1 MSGIDPADLGEAP
14 GADDSKPIDDSDPIT
29 EVIDIPVGELGDPGT
44 GARRYTAPGFDAG
57 STQIIDRVPDDS
69 GSPTE
74 VITRGFHRRPA
85 PRAIPGHRRRR
96 PIWRLVIGVLVAV
109 LLVAGVVGGVM
120 YKRHAERAAQQ
131 QAVRSAIE
139 TFDSAVRNGDLATLR
154 DVTCGQLHDNYVKY
168 DDSTWTDTYSK
179 IMAAKQYPVVAS
191 VDQVVVNGTHAE
203 ANVSSYMAFEPTTTS
218 TRSFDLQLR
227 DNQWKICQSS

>member
-1 MSGIDPADLGEAP
+1 MTTTS
-14 GADDSKPIDDSDPIT
+14 
-29 EVIDIPVGELGDPGT
+29 
-44 GARRYTAPGFDAG
+44 
-57 STQIIDRVPDDS
+57 
-69 GSPTE
+69 
-74 VITRGFHRRPA
+74 
-85 PRAIPGHRRRR
+85 
-96 PIWRLVIGVLVAV
+96 
-109 LLVAGVVGGVM
+109 
-120 YKRHAERAAQQ
+120 
-131 QAVRSAIE
+131 
-139 TFDSAVRNGDLATLR
+139 N
-154 DVTCGQLHDNYVKY
+154 Y